1 MCTGQSHALLDE
13 GEGVDRPSEMMVWL
27 PDGPELLE
35 GTFHLEG
42 GLNWTIR
49 TKDGAMWLLESEA
62 ARELESLGPDEG
74 QSVRVTFNGSGESAY
89 EVDLL

>member
-1 MCTGQSHALLDE
+1 M
-13 GEGVDRPSEMMVWL
+13 DRPSEMVIWE
-27 PDGPELLE
+27 PDRLELLE

-49 TKDGAMWLLESEA
+49 TEDGTVWLLEAEA

-74 QSVRVTFNGSGESAY
+74 ELVRVTYVGGDNSVY
-89 EVDLL
+89 EVALL

>member
-1 MCTGQSHALLDE
+1 M
-13 GEGVDRPSEMMVWL
+13 DRPSEMVIWE
-27 PDGPELLE
+27 PDRLELLE

-49 TKDGAMWLLESEA
+49 TEDGRVWLLEAEA

-74 QSVRVTFNGSGESAY
+74 ELVRVTYVGGDNSVY
-89 EVDLL
+89 EVALL

>member
-1 MCTGQSHALLDE
+1 M
-13 GEGVDRPSEMMVWL
+13 DRPSEMVIWE
-27 PDGPELLE
+27 PDRLELLE

-49 TKDGAMWLLESEA
+49 TEDGTVWLLEAEA

-74 QSVRVTFNGSGESAY
+74 ELVRVTYVGGGNPVY
-89 EVDLL
+89 EVALL